1 MTGMGGATSVWGF
14 HVTRPY
20 ITSYIV
26 IPANVPL
33 SVSETIEINDPNLT
47 GTVHF
52 VANSSVNG
60 HEQVVLDTMI

>member
-1 MTGMGGATSVWGF
+1 MTGMGGATSVRGF
-14 HVTRPY
+14 HVTHPS

-26 IPANVPL
+26 IPANDPL
-33 SVSETIEINDPNLT
+33 SVSETIEISDPNLT

-52 VANSSVNG
+52 VANSSVSG